1 MILLKLFFILAWGNP
16 QGGTLVPSGYLN
28 PVFKDQGEEKIHVE
42 SLWVDK
48 SPVTNA
54 EFLKFVQE
62 HPQWQRGQATK
73 LYVDEGYLK
82 HWPQKTQVP
91 AGEDSYPVVNVS
103 WFAARAYCFSQNK
116 RLPSTTEWEYFA
128 QTTTAD
134 YEAKAL
140 LWYSKAKE
148 NLTSVGGGEPNK
160 FGLYDTH
167 SLVWEW
173 VEDFNSVFMTADS
186 RQGFEKD
193 MFCAGAAVG
202 SKDPSKYASFV
213 RYSMRASLKGKST
226 SSRLGFRCV
235 KERNQK

>member
-1 MILLKLFFILAWGNP
+1 M
-16 QGGTLVPSGYLN
+16 VPSGYLN
-28 PVFKDQGEEKIHVE
+28 PVFKDQGEEKIRVE
-42 SLWVDK
+42 RLWVDK
-48 SPVTNA
+48 TPVTNA
-54 EFLKFVQE
+54 EFLKFVQK
-62 HPQWQRGQATK
+62 HPQWQKGKAKK

-82 HWPQKTQVP
+82 HWPKTAEFIVEE
-91 AGEDSYPVVNVS
+91 ADEPVVNVS
-103 WFAARAYCFSQNK
+103 WFAAREYCFSQGK
-116 RLPSTTEWEYFA
+116 RLPSTSEWEYFS
-128 QTTTAD
+128 QTTTPE
-134 YEAKAL
+134 YEEKAL
-140 LWYSKAKE
+140 QWYSKAKE
-148 NLTSVGGGEPNK
+148 SLRAVGKGNPNK

-213 RYSMRASLKGKST
+213 RYAMRASLKGKST

-235 KERNQK
+235 KERN